1 MYDAYEALPILEKL
15 PLQIESIAAYDEHLL
30 VGTHQGH
37 LLMYSVL
44 QGASNVH
51 LLRSNK
57 YFAKK
62 PIQQLAVVP
71 EHQILISLSDYLVT
85 VHDLTVFNFP
95 VITSLTKSKGATY
108 FTLDVKRQTSLTG
121 EISVAVRLCV
131 VVKKKLQLFYWK
143 NREFRE
149 LGPDLAL
156 SDTPRGIG
164 WCRETLCLGFK
175 GEYCLL
181 KLEGEQRELFP
192 TGKQPEPLVCA
203 LQGDKFALGRDE
215 QTIMIDIDGNPCTKY
230 TLTWSERPLLLVEDS
245 PYILGVLT
253 SCIEIRAAEPRLLV
267 QRLELPRARFM
278 TPVISSNGQ
287 IYVASPS
294 HVWCLHLV
302 PVHLQL
308 PRLLEDKHF
317 QLAIQLANLS
327 SEPQDIRTQQVQH
340 IQSLYAFSLFQKH
353 NFDESLQLFFKLAT
367 DPSYVIGLFP
377 DLLPVEFRK
386 KVEYPETVPILQGR
400 DLDLAVLALIKYLTE
415 VRNDLMSQNVKTGT
429 NIMDVGSS
437 LKLRRQLL
445 EIVDTTLL
453 KCYLLTNDAL
463 VASLLRL
470 RDNHCHL
477 AESERALKRHHK
489 HAELIILYQTRGLH
503 RKALE
508 LLKKHAN
515 SPEDFGSPLAHH
527 DRTVQYL
534 QHLGSEQVDLIFD
547 FASWVIQSH
556 PEDGLKIFIED
567 LPEVE
572 ELPRA
577 KVYDFLYKNHRSL
590 ALSYLEHVVY
600 EWQDSN
606 ALFHNALAV
615 LYKDRI
621 LRLETQL
628 QVDSSDPT
636 LRCEYQDSKAK
647 LRSFLEISRHC
658 SPEAILVQFPYDCLF
673 EERAILLG
681 KVGRHEQALSIYTN
695 ILKDLPAAV
704 DYCNVC
710 YRSESSSNKEVYFY
724 LLKLLLRPDD
734 AVKIPGL
741 AYPNEEP
748 QQRQPDVE
756 RALETLDRYPSRIDP
771 IKTLQ
776 ILPASIPL
784 LKLKRFLQ
792 RSLESFASQRRELQL
807 LRGLLYAEHLQVHEQ
822 RIEYQNQKV
831 VITESNICHVCKKR
845 FGNQSPR
852 GGGGRGA
859 GGRGG
864 SRGGFGGDRGG
875 FGDRGGG
882 RGRGGFGDRGGF
894 GGRGRGGGGS
904 RGRGGFGDRGGRG
917 RGGRGGGGRGGM
929 GGGKKVFVEPHRHAG
944 VFIARGTEKI
954 EYRVWNPFRSKLA
967 AAILGGVDQ
976 IHMPP
981 GSKVLYLGAAS
992 GTTVS
997 HVSDI
1002 VGPVK
1007 FFTIL

>member
-15 PLQIESIAAYDEHLL
+15 PLQIESIAAYDDHLL
-30 VGTHQGH
+30 VGTQQGH

-44 QGASNVH
+44 QGANNSNTSDHSLGSRCEVH

-71 EHQILISLSDYLVT
+71 EHQILISLSDYLVS
-85 VHDLTVFNFP
+85 VHDLAVFNFP
-95 VITSLTKSKGATY
+95 VITSLNKSRGATC
-108 FTLDVKRQTSLTG
+108 FSLDVKRQTSLTG
-121 EISVAVRLCV
+121 EIAVAVRLCV

-149 LGPDLAL
+149 LGPDLVVP
-156 SDTPRGIG
+156 DCPRTIG

-175 GEYCLL
+175 GEYSLL
-181 KLEGEQRELFP
+181 KLEGDQRDLFP

-215 QTIMIDIDGNPCTKY
+215 QTILIDIDGNPCTKY
-230 TLTWSERPLLLVEDS
+230 TLTWSERPTLLVEDS
-245 PYILGVLT
+245 PYILGVLP
-253 SCIEIRAAEPRLLV
+253 SCVEVRAAEPRLLV
-267 QRLELPRARFM
+267 QRLELSRARFM
-278 TPVISSNGQ
+278 TPVISKHGQ

-327 SEPQDIRTQQVQH
+327 SEPEDIRTQQVQH
-340 IQSLYAFSLFQKH
+340 IQSLFAFNLFQKH
-353 NFDESLQLFFKLAT
+353 HFDESLQLFFKLAT

-415 VRNDLMSQNVKTGT
+415 VRNDLMNQNVKTGAS
-429 NIMDVGSS
+429 IMDVGSS

-515 SPEDFGSPLAHH
+515 SSEDFGNPLAHH
-527 DRTVQYL
+527 ERTIQYL
-534 QHLGSEQVDLIFD
+534 QHLGSEHIDLIFD

-556 PEDGLKIFIED
+556 PDDGLKIFVED

-577 KVYDFLYKNHRSL
+577 KVYDFLYKNHRPL
-590 ALSYLEHVVY
+590 ALPYLEHVVY

-606 ALFHNALAV
+606 ALFHNALAL
-615 LYKDRI
+615 LYKDKI
-621 LRLETQL
+621 LRSGKQLLE
-628 QVDSSDPT
+628 DNNDPT
-636 LRCEYQDSKAK
+636 LRSEHEDSKAK

-658 SPEAILVQFPYDCLF
+658 APEAILVQFPYDCLF

-681 KVGRHEQALSIYTN
+681 KLGRHEEALSIYTN

-704 DYCNVC
+704 DYCNIC
-710 YRSESSSNKEVYFY
+710 YQSDCRSNKEVYFY
-724 LLKLLLRPDD
+724 LLKLLLRPND
-734 AVKIPGL
+734 AIKIPGL
-741 AYPNEEP
+741 LYLSEEP
-748 QQRQPDVE
+748 QQQQPDIKK
-756 RALETLDRYPSRIDP
+756 AIETLDRFPSRIDP

-776 ILPASIPL
+776 ILPACIPL
-784 LKLKRFLQ
+784 HELKRFLQ

-845 FGNQSPR
+845 FGNQR
-852 GGGGRGA
+852 
-859 GGRGG
+859 
-864 SRGGFGGDRGG
+864 
-875 FGDRGGG
+875 
-882 RGRGGFGDRGGF
+882 
-894 GGRGRGGGGS
+894 
-904 RGRGGFGDRGGRG
+904 
-917 RGGRGGGGRGGM
+917 
-929 GGGKKVFVEPHRHAG
+929 
-944 VFIARGTEKI
+944 
-954 EYRVWNPFRSKLA
+954 
-967 AAILGGVDQ
+967 
-976 IHMPP
+976 
-981 GSKVLYLGAAS
+981 
-992 GTTVS
+992 
-997 HVSDI
+997 
-1002 VGPVK
+1002 
-1007 FFTIL
+1007 